1 MFLFTY
7 YTPFRYLLIMDSG
20 INIIKNITNYKIYVG
35 SSVNISSREYKHF
48 WMLKKCIHDN
58 RYLQQSYDKYGRDSF
73 IFEISDLCGYEDLIT
88 KENYFIDLH
97 KSNNPNYGYNLAKVN
112 EFRRNT
118 YNDEV
123 KLKLSIYNQN
133 KNNNFKQFSLTNI
146 ESGEIFI
153 FNNLVDGANYL
164 INNGFAK
171 GKERNVRMRLSTSL
185 RGKIVNNG
193 YKGSIR
199 KTCYKHKFNIIN

>member
-1 MFLFTY
+1 ME
-7 YTPFRYLLIMDSG
+7 SG
-20 INIIKNITNYKIYVG
+20 IYIIKNITNNKIYVG

-48 WMLKKCIHDN
+48 WMLKTGIHDN
-58 RYLQQSYDKYGRDSF
+58 HYLQQSYDKYGRDSF
-73 IFEISDLCGYEDLIT
+73 IFEVAELCSYDDLII
-88 KENYFIDLH
+88 KENHYIDLYQ
-97 KSNNPNYGYNLAKVN
+97 SNNPKYGYNLAKVN

-123 KLKLSIYNQN
+123 KLKLSTYNQN

-146 ESGEIFI
+146 ESGNIFI
-153 FNNLVDGANYL
+153 FDNLIEGARYL

-171 GKERNVRMRLSTSL
+171 GIERNVRMKLSASL
-185 RGKIVNNG
+185 RNKKVNNG
-193 YKGSIR
+193 HKGTIR